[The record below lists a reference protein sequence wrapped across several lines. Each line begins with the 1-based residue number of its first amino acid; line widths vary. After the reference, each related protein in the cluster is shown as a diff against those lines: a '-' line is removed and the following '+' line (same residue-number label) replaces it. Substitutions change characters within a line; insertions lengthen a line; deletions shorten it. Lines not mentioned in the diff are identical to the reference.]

1 MSSGIVSV
9 YVTFASAENAARL
22 GRQMVEER
30 LAACVNV
37 LGPTL
42 SIYRWQ
48 GKVEEAN
55 EVAALFKTTAGCAE
69 ILAKRLT
76 EVHGYENPAVTVW
89 PIEHAPAPYV
99 QWVRT
104 QVR

>member
-9 YVTFASAENAARL
+9 YVTFASAENAART

-30 LAACVNV
+30 LAACANI

-48 GKVEEAN
+48 GKLEEAD
-55 EVAALFKTTAGCAE
+55 EVAVLFKTTAGCAE
-69 ILAKRLT
+69 ILAKRLA
-76 EVHGYENPAVTVW
+76 EVHGYENPAITTW
-89 PIEHAPAPYV
+89 PIEHAPAAYV
-99 QWVRT
+99 QWVRA

>member
-9 YVTFASAENAARL
+9 YVTFATAENAARI

-42 SIYRWQ
+42 SVYRWQ
-48 GKVEEAN
+48 GKVEEAS
-55 EVAALFKTTAGCAE
+55 EVAALFKTTSGCAE
-69 ILAKRLT
+69 LLTKRLA

-89 PIEHAPAPYV
+89 PIEHAPMPYV
-99 QWVRT
+99 QWVRA

>member
-1 MSSGIVSV
+1 MSSGIVSI
-9 YVTFASAENAARL
+9 YVTFANDADARRI

-37 LGPTL
+37 LGETH

-48 GKVEEAN
+48 GRIEEAD
-55 EVAALFKTTAGCAE
+55 EVAALFKSTAGCAE
-69 ILAKRLT
+69 LLT
-76 EVHGYENPAVTVW
+76 RRVAELHPYDNPAIAVW
-89 PIEHAPAPYV
+89 PIEHAPPAYI
-99 QWVRT
+99 QWVRG